1 MGVGHADFAHAS
13 SALCLCAF
21 VTLCHKDRGITITDD
36 PLRVKRLIEIELR
49 FYST

>member
-21 VTLCHKDRGITITDD
+21 VTLCHKEGLKVNLDFVLKFKN
-36 PLRVKRLIEIELR
+36 PA
-49 FYST
+49 